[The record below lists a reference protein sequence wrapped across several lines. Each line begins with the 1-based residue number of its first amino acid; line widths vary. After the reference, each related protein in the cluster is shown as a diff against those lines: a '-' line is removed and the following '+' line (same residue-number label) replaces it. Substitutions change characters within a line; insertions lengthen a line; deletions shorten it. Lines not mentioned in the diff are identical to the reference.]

1 MTLRHIDTK
10 ETWKGERIDGI
21 AHPRNIEQLWT
32 TEQLAAIG
40 LEVVPPPEPA
50 PPSTDPADYPLEPF
64 QFYAMLEIIGS
75 QSDPARDLEAE
86 ILAAI
91 DAIPDLN
98 TKAVARAKLKHTSLF
113 HRDNPL
119 FAQIAP
125 TLGMNDAEIDAAW
138 MQAKGIS

>member
-1 MTLRHIDTK
+1 MTLRYIDTQ
-10 ETWKGERIDGI
+10 EIWRGQAINNV

-32 TEQLAAIG
+32 ADQLAAIG
-40 LEVVPPPEPA
+40 LEVVPPPAPV

-75 QSDPARDLEAE
+75 QSDPVRDLEAE

-98 TKAVARAKLKHTSLF
+98 IKAVARAKLKHTMQF

-125 TLGMNDAEIDAAW
+125 TLGMSDAEIDAAW
-138 MQAKGIS
+138 MQAKDIS